1 MMRMVRR
8 VPGLRIAA
16 DLPRLTTRTIA
27 ALRRHGVVAAG
38 QYVVD
43 HSVRLA
49 TGLPPI
55 YFSRITP
62 QLYVG
67 GQYSTRGLESLR
79 RQGFTSLVN
88 LREEF
93 DDAEAGISL
102 GRYLY
107 LPTIDDDA
115 PTLEDLREG
124 VQFLRDEIQRGGK
137 VYVHCMLGVGR
148 SVTLIAAYLVA
159 EGMTVDDAWRL
170 IRRRRPFIQ
179 PTEVQMAQLERWAEI
194 YEQALAGEVIEP
206 QSTPDA
212 SVPQTVD
219 DPV

>member
-1 MMRMVRR
+1 MDVMITGKKANIFVRIVRR
-8 VPGLRIAA
+8 VPGVRLAA
-16 DLPRLTTRTIA
+16 DLPRLAARSVA
-27 ALRRHGVVAAG
+27 ALRRHGFVPAG
-38 QYVVD
+38 KYIVD
-43 HSVRLA
+43 HMTRLL

-55 YFSRITP
+55 RYSRMSP

-67 GQYSTRGLESLR
+67 GQYTTRGLEQLR
-79 RQGFTSLVN
+79 RRGFTSLVN

-102 GRYLY
+102 GKYLY

-115 PTLEDLREG
+115 PTLEDLTEG
-124 VQFLRDEIQRGGK
+124 VMFIEEEIERGGK

-159 EGMTVDDAWRL
+159 QGMSPEDAWRY

-179 PTEVQMAQLERWAEI
+179 PTEMQEAQLEHFAQI
-194 YEQALAGEVIEP
+194 VAAGAPSAPP
-206 QSTPDA
+206 Q
-212 SVPQTVD
+212 
-219 DPV
+219 

>member
-124 VQFLRDEIQRGGK
+124 VQFLRDEIQRGGQGLCPL
-137 VYVHCMLGVGR
+137 HVGSWAVGDAHR
-148 SVTLIAAYLVA
+148 GLS
-159 EGMTVDDAWRL
+159 GGRGDD
-170 IRRRRPFIQ
+170 RRRC
-179 PTEVQMAQLERWAEI
+179 
-194 YEQALAGEVIEP
+194 LAADSP
-206 QSTPDA
+206 SP
-212 SVPQTVD
+212 SVHPAHRGADGPARTLGRNL
-219 DPV
+219 

>member
-1 MMRMVRR
+1 MKSN
-8 VPGLRIAA
+8 G
-16 DLPRLTTRTIA
+16 
-27 ALRRHGVVAAG
+27 
-38 QYVVD
+38 
-43 HSVRLA
+43 
-49 TGLPPI
+49 
-55 YFSRITP
+55 
-62 QLYVG
+62 
-67 GQYSTRGLESLR
+67 
-79 RQGFTSLVN
+79 
-88 LREEF
+88 
-93 DDAEAGISL
+93 
-102 GRYLY
+102 
-107 LPTIDDDA
+107 
-115 PTLEDLREG
+115 
-124 VQFLRDEIQRGGK
+124 GGK